1 MSKSQK
7 RVVLSC
13 SAASRTVSGASSEH
27 RIRTGNGNVEQCLI
41 FYIREGEEL
50 VRETFQRLIQE
61 KQLVTYRY
69 DGFFAA
75 MDTFKDKQNLDELY
89 TSGKASWLVWKAQ
102 VKGNGAPPAAS
113 VGSEKK
119 VLPEHV

>member
-27 RIRTGNGNVEQCLI
+27 RIRTG
-41 FYIREGEEL
+41 
-50 VRETFQRLIQE
+50 QE
-61 KQLVTYRY
+61 KQLVTYWY

-89 TSGKASWLVWKAQ
+89 TSGKAVLAGLEGSGEGKRR
-102 VKGNGAPPAAS
+102 AAGRVRRFRKES
-113 VGSEKK
+113 PTRTCLTSAEMG
-119 VLPEHV
+119 LGGGDW